1 MRSELDRNL
10 RSAELQLA
18 HARARIHFPELHV
31 PSRMAL
37 LFRALNFRLAKR
49 ITYSRA
55 DLQLF
60 WEKSRKRKILLIRP
74 HRIVLNFLKDI
85 QLFLLFVRDMARA

>member
-1 MRSELDRNL
+1 MSLT
-10 RSAELQLA
+10 
-18 HARARIHFPELHV
+18 
-31 PSRMAL
+31 
-37 LFRALNFRLAKR
+37 FRALNFRLAKR

-60 WEKSRKRKILLIRP
+60 WDRTCKGKTLLIRP
-74 HRIVLNFLKDI
+74 DRMVLNFLKDI